1 MSLSSKLN
9 KSFMKWF
16 VSSNFKKIKHLLS
29 AKYCAHCFMCFF
41 LFEFPDIPLNQPRSP
56 MNLWGEGTRKQMKAQ
71 AVGEGRLGSSPTL
84 TTY

>member
-1 MSLSSKLN
+1 
-9 KSFMKWF
+9 MKWF

-29 AKYCAHCFMCFF
+29 AKHSAHCFMCFF

-56 MNLWGEGTRKQMKAQ
+56 MHLWGEGTRKQMKAQ